1 MRKWLMAIAVIA
13 LAAAGAWRWQATA
26 ATDTA
31 DTPATVAA
39 TRGTVERAV
48 LASGVIEASSLVA
61 VGARLSGQVETL
73 AVKLG
78 DRVKPGDLIAELESL
93 DQENA
98 LLQAKADFAQ
108 IEAQIASNAATLRS
122 ARQTLDRTRA
132 LNTQAL
138 ASDGG
143 LETAESA
150 VAVAEAQT
158 RALEAQR
165 DRARVAVSSAELD
178 LTRTRITAPIG
189 GTIVAVV
196 TEQGQTVN
204 SASATPTIVKI
215 ADLDRMVIK
224 AEISEADVVRV
235 APGQKAILTLLGAP
249 ETPIDATLRS
259 VEPAPASI
267 EDSDVVDTSKAIY
280 YNGLLDVANADG
292 RLRIGMTAEVRII
305 LDRAEDVLT
314 VPSVVISETEDGQTQ
329 VEIWDAATNT
339 RATRDVTVGLDN
351 SVTAVITAGLDEG
364 DRVVSDRA
372 SGASAAVSFNRRP
385 VMGF

>member
-1 MRKWLMAIAVIA
+1 MADTRR
-13 LAAAGAWRWQATA
+13 AAAQQTA
-26 ATDTA
+26 QS
-31 DTPATVAA
+31 
-39 TRGTVERAV
+39 ERN
-48 LASGVIEASSLVA
+48 
-61 VGARLSGQVETL
+61 Q
-73 AVKLG
+73 
-78 DRVKPGDLIAELESL
+78 
-93 DQENA
+93 Q
-98 LLQAKADFAQ
+98 
-108 IEAQIASNAATLRS
+108 
-122 ARQTLDRTRA
+122 
-132 LNTQAL
+132 
-138 ASDGG
+138 
-143 LETAESA
+143 
-150 VAVAEAQT
+150 
-158 RALEAQR
+158 
-165 DRARVAVSSAELD
+165 
-178 LTRTRITAPIG
+178 
-189 GTIVAVV
+189 
-196 TEQGQTVN
+196 
-204 SASATPTIVKI
+204 
-215 ADLDRMVIK
+215 
-224 AEISEADVVRV
+224 
-235 APGQKAILTLLGAP
+235 AILTLLGAP